1 MMLVKCQAFFGYG
14 GGNFGAYVFTTKEDN
29 YSVNSSYFSL
39 NQGLSKMIIVVI
51 GTREDDE
58 VYEITFKREKTSN
71 SLRTQI
77 IKKIKTKYHLSVG
90 NQIQRIFIIYLFIL

>member
-1 MMLVKCQAFFGYG
+1 
-14 GGNFGAYVFTTKEDN
+14 
-29 YSVNSSYFSL
+29 
-39 NQGLSKMIIVVI
+39 MIIVVI

-77 IKKIKTKYHLSVG
+77 IKKIKTKS
-90 NQIQRIFIIYLFIL
+90 